1 MQAIARGV
9 ETPKSYSLSEL
20 KRQRYYFSFFDLR
33 EREVGEQGEEG
44 QKERER
50 ETEREREREKLR
62 QAPRL
67 AHSLTRSLIP

>member
-50 ETEREREREKLR
+50 ERERERDKLR